1 MFDFDIVSLVIII
14 SLIVVIYKYF
24 ESASYD
30 VVMVKSPLN
39 GKSYLVRNLPDRQE
53 AADSLARI
61 SIKLES
67 LVDVI
72 KTAGYETIYAKYLKN
87 DVDKETYIGGG
98 GQKAKNQRDTI
109 QGQDGGSADNQELE
123 KAIKNKLKDDIA
135 RLVANFNPDAFSET
149 TPDAKYTSY
158 SVNKGEKIV
167 FCLRDKKEGEALVKE
182 NIMTFVAIHELGHLM
197 TKSIGHE
204 PEFWNSFKLLLKIAI
219 DNGLYKN
226 IDFNSTPKDYC
237 GVKITDTPLKL
248 SSGGA
253 NSAASG
259 AASATAEISVEGA

>member
-1 MFDFDIVSLVIII
+1 MFDLVTLIII
-14 SLIVVIYKYF
+14 LTLIVIIYKYF
-24 ESASYD
+24 EKYTYD
-30 VVMVKSPLN
+30 VVMVKSDIN
-39 GKSYLVRNLPDRQE
+39 GRSYLVRNLPDKQE
-53 AADSLARI
+53 AADLLAKI
-61 SIKLES
+61 SVKLEQ
-67 LVDVI
+67 LVDII
-72 KTAGYETIYAKYLKN
+72 KTAGYEVIYNKYLKT
-87 DVDKETYIGGG
+87 DVDKETYLTTSA
-98 GQKAKNQRDTI
+98 QEKAVNKRDLI
-109 QGQDGGSADNQELE
+109 QGQDSGSSATQELE
-123 KAIKNKLKDDIA
+123 KQIKLKLKDDIS

-167 FCLRDKKEGEALVKE
+167 FCLRDKKDGEYLVKE

-237 GVKITDTPLKL
+237 GVKITDSPLKL
-248 SSGGA
+248 K
-253 NSAASG
+253 SADGSVSETPIE
-259 AASATAEISVEGA
+259 AA